1 MERITSAQ
9 NPAVKLARSLRLR
22 KNRDDTGLFQA
33 EGSTVLEVAMSAD
46 WPLHTLFLREASDE
60 GRWCDWAARHGA
72 RTVELKASLMT
83 DVTGQDNPPAAAAIL
98 KQQLSMPPSS
108 PAAGADWIVL
118 EGIRD
123 PGNLGTII
131 RTTDAAGAAGV
142 LLVGNACDPFS
153 RDAVHASMGSIFA
166 VPVARMDGDGLAL
179 LAAHWPGDVVATA
192 MTAGEDFRSTY
203 RRPALILMGS
213 EGSGLSPS
221 LSALGTRQVRIP
233 MAGRA
238 ESLNVAAAAALMLY
252 EVRRG
257 DLK

>member
-22 KNRDDTGLFQA
+22 KNRADTGLFQA
-33 EGSTVLEVAMSAD
+33 EGSKVLETAMSAD
-46 WPLHTLFLREASDE
+46 WPLHTLFLREASDDA
-60 GRWCDWAARHGA
+60 RWSGWAARHEA
-72 RTVELKASLMT
+72 RIVELKAGLMT
-83 DVTGQDNPPAAAAIL
+83 DVTGQDNPPPVAAIL
-98 KQQLSMPPSS
+98 KQKLALPPSS
-108 PAAGADWIVL
+108 PAARDDWIVL
-118 EGIRD
+118 EEIRD

-131 RTTDAAGAAGV
+131 RTADAAGAAGV

-153 RDAVHASMGSIFA
+153 REAVRASMGSLFA
-166 VPVARMDGDGLAL
+166 VPLARIDGDELAL

-213 EGSGLSPS
+213 EGSGLSPL

-233 MAGRA
+233 MAGRT